1 MMSPDIEQQQDEYSD
16 EMELVGYPQ
25 HHGISRRSARSIRNG
40 NGTYQGVDEDI
51 PLSSFDE
58 DDNDGSYFSE
68 DGEADGLISQLSP
81 ADHNSRVVGGS
92 EAGST
97 NLDDYFMYG
106 FSYNANGENS
116 IDWRC
121 AFWLGISFLLAAC
134 LAVILPGFNNFGKPI
149 VQEDGT
155 VVFPNGT
162 TIERNQTS
170 HAVSYTCPLPETLE
184 DAQNYANSSV
194 EESYNNRTAEIESN
208 FSGFLD
214 TFHEAEFDGWGK
226 TYDFVKAGMY
236 HWKSTRF
243 PKNLKDGDTIYESA
257 SGIGLN
263 LIMTLEILQEVKG
276 VNNLIVYG
284 NEYLEK
290 SANTS
295 NLILDALLPSL
306 NATKGSV
313 CTGDSTNLNFVPSDS
328 FDLVFTGYIRYGLFS
343 IICLV
348 GYFEVFSL
356 SNLIVSLCLAIL
368 FMQHAVRSL
377 GFEKGG
383 ERGLPVL
390 RNYLQ
395 RGDLAGQETGRG
407 CAAATRRLVPN
418 VDP

>member
-1 MMSPDIEQQQDEYSD
+1 MSPDIEQQQDEYSD
-16 EMELVGYPQ
+16 EMEMVGYPQ
-25 HHGISRRSARSIRNG
+25 HRGKNGRSARSKRNG
-40 NGTYQGVDEDI
+40 NGTYQVVDEDM

-58 DDNDGSYFSE
+58 DDDYHDNAESYVSE
-68 DGEADGLISQLSP
+68 DGEADGLISQLSTG
-81 ADHNSRVVGGS
+81 DHHSRVIGGS
-92 EAGST
+92 ESGST

-106 FSYNANGENS
+106 FSSNSAGDSS

-134 LAVILPGFNNFGKPI
+134 LAVILPSFNNFGKPI

-155 VVFPNGT
+155 VIFPNGT
-162 TIERNQTS
+162 TMERNQTS
-170 HAVSYTCPLPETLE
+170 HAVSYTCPVPETVE

-208 FSGFLD
+208 FTGFLD

-276 VNNLIVYG
+276 INNLIVYG
-284 NEYLEK
+284 NEYLGK

-306 NATKGSV
+306 NATKGSI
-313 CTGDSTNLNFVPSDS
+313 CTGDSTNLHFIPAAS
-328 FDLVFTGYIRYGLFS
+328 FDLVFTGYIRYDLFLLFCVWIFKKYIVDKS
-343 IICLV
+343 SLIIS
-348 GYFEVFSL
+348 F
-356 SNLIVSLCLAIL
+356 
-368 FMQHAVRSL
+368 
-377 GFEKGG
+377 
-383 ERGLPVL
+383 
-390 RNYLQ
+390 
-395 RGDLAGQETGRG
+395 
-407 CAAATRRLVPN
+407 
-418 VDP
+418 